1 MPYAILIKASAAK
14 ELDAI
19 DSAAMR
25 RRIVELIQS
34 LATDP
39 RPPACKKLAGRDG
52 VFRVRAGDSRIVYRV
67 NERENI
73 VEVIKIGHQRKIYR
87 REHSARYTRSAAC
100 SGMVGTRANPDS
112 AAPHPGCGVLG
123 GESRSPV
130 AFS

>member
-19 DSAAMR
+19 GSAPMR

-52 VFRVRAGDSRIVYRV
+52 AFRVRAGDYRV
-67 NERENI
+67 VYTVNDREI
-73 VEVIKIGHQRKIYR
+73 VVEVVKIGHRREIYR
-87 REHSARYTRSAAC
+87 
-100 SGMVGTRANPDS
+100 N
-112 AAPHPGCGVLG
+112 
-123 GESRSPV
+123 
-130 AFS
+130 